1 VLSLLA
7 VAAVAVGWYKMSQP
21 STPNDVLNKPL
32 YVPDDSSAARQAAAW
47 RDSRPSDARLME
59 RLARIPTAKWF
70 GGDASFEDMRSY
82 SAAAKTKGQVAVVV
96 LYNIVH
102 RDCGLYSAG
111 GAQTA
116 QSYGAFI
123 DTFVRAIAD
132 NPTIVIVEPD
142 SLAQL
147 VGSKHSNCL
156 TAEQATERLAM
167 LRYAVTSLSDKPHVK
182 VYMDA
187 GNSGWVTDTEQMAAV
202 LRDAAIQRA
211 DGFSLNVSNF
221 YSTKDSI
228 AYGKQLS
235 ARLDNVHFVVDTSR
249 NGSGPYVN
257 PVHPEYTWCNPPNRT
272 LGELPTTD
280 TGDGVV
286 DAYLHI
292 KRVGESDGSDSD
304 PAKCFGGPKAGEWW
318 PDYALKMLQRSSP
331 DRLSQ

>member
-1 VLSLLA
+1 MATTQPHPLTSGKHSARRLALVVLSLLA

-182 VYMDA
+182 V
-187 GNSGWVTDTEQMAAV
+187 
-202 LRDAAIQRA
+202 
-211 DGFSLNVSNF
+211 
-221 YSTKDSI
+221 
-228 AYGKQLS
+228 
-235 ARLDNVHFVVDTSR
+235 
-249 NGSGPYVN
+249 
-257 PVHPEYTWCNPPNRT
+257 
-272 LGELPTTD
+272 
-280 TGDGVV
+280 
-286 DAYLHI
+286 
-292 KRVGESDGSDSD
+292 
-304 PAKCFGGPKAGEWW
+304 
-318 PDYALKMLQRSSP
+318 
-331 DRLSQ
+331 